1 MGRRLKR
8 NRVMWPFN
16 YSLFQAIRGKQK
28 WENNKARNA
37 REKMVRDS
45 SRSTSDPYFSSFAT
59 ISKTGT
65 DSFIYHVLRSYI
77 YFTCFTAFL
86 HSSFSIL
93 ALWIH
98 GLSGRRRKGRERG
111 APPFPSIALRT
122 RNSAPL
128 YSSATFCM
136 LSLPSR
142 WSCPGTSALILISIF
157 VEIAQRQ
164 TVRIKRNQTFKEP
177 GCLSYLVMCKNWG
190 GNIPLPRR

>member
-111 APPFPSIALRT
+111 RLPFLRSRFALEIQLLSTAPPLSACSACQAGEVVPALALWYWYQFSLRL
-122 RNSAPL
+122 RN
-128 YSSATFCM
+128 
-136 LSLPSR
+136 
-142 WSCPGTSALILISIF
+142 G
-157 VEIAQRQ
+157 
-164 TVRIKRNQTFKEP
+164 KRYE
-177 GCLSYLVMCKNWG
+177 
-190 GNIPLPRR
+190 